1 MGKLDG
7 RVAIVTGAAYG
18 DRAALGAEYAKALAA
33 AGAAVVVTDINDC
46 AKVAKDIE
54 AAGGQAL
61 ALTTDVR
68 DETQIQEMVDQA
80 ITKFGRTDILI
91 NNAAIGSNIPPIP
104 VTDMTIEIWDELMA
118 VNLRGPFLCVKAVT
132 PQMQKQSY
140 GKIINIGSTTM
151 MSGLI
156 NRLHYT
162 TAKGGILA
170 MTRSL
175 ATELGPDGIRI
186 NNLAYGLVT
195 SRLNEEDLKNDP
207 SREQKMLAGRA
218 LKQHVRAEDLTGTI
232 VYLAASDSD
241 HMTGQT
247 LVVDGGGILY

>member
-1 MGKLDG
+1 MTKLEG

-18 DRAALGAEYAKALAA
+18 ERAALGAEYAKALAE
-33 AGAAVVVTDINDC
+33 AGAAVVCADLNDC
-46 AKVAKDIE
+46 SDLVADIKD
-54 AAGGQAL
+54 AGGKAL
-61 ALTTDVR
+61 ATMTDVR
-68 DETQIQEMVDQA
+68 DEAQIRDMVEV
-80 ITKFGRTDILI
+80 TKEEFGRIDILV
-91 NNAAIGSNIPPIP
+91 NNAAIGSNIPPVP
-104 VTDMTIEIWDELMA
+104 VTEMTVETWDELMA

-132 PQMQKQSY
+132 PIMQKQNY

-151 MSGLI
+151 MSGLT

-175 ATELGPDGIRI
+175 ATELGPDGIRV
-186 NNLAYGLVT
+186 NNVAYGLVT
-195 SRLNEEDLKNDP
+195 SRLNEEELNTTE
-207 SREQKMLAGRA
+207 RGQKMLEARA
-218 LKQHVRAEDLTGTI
+218 LRQHVRAEDLTGTLI
-232 VYLAASDSD
+232 YLASSDSD